1 MATIIVNT
9 LVDENDGG
17 LGQGAGDSLREAIA
31 FAAAGD
37 TITFDASIAGGVLTL
52 TNGELLVDKEL
63 IIDGDEMN
71 PVTVDAAGASRV
83 FNIDDGTATQ
93 VPVTI
98 DGLTITGGLAF
109 GSANGN
115 LGDGGGIFTN
125 EALTLS
131 NSTVTGNTAS
141 DNAGGVYVNDIG
153 SANILNSTISNNAA
167 NYDGG
172 GVFAFG
178 DTEITNST
186 INNNIAI
193 AGIGDGGG
201 IAVFGTTNITNSTIS
216 GNTSGGD
223 GGGVYV
229 KDFDPGLLHY
239 TSATISNSTIT
250 NNQAPD
256 GQGSGLASFGGHITT
271 TVTSSII
278 AGNVNSDVDELT
290 AHSNSIQSG
299 GFNIIGTGSATDNFH
314 AVNDQTGVTDPGL
327 APLADNGGPTQTH
340 ALLASSPAIDNGPT
354 VAPFPNDQRGA
365 GFDRLVGWD
374 VDSGAFEF
382 GNPIPTPTP
391 SPTPT
396 PTPTPTPDPNCIF
409 GTENGDFIEGNAQDN
424 CIDGLAGDDELRGLN
439 GNDSLFGNDGNDTL
453 RGNAL
458 NDTLNGGL
466 GDDLLV
472 GGADQDSLLGGDG
485 IDTLRGGGSN
495 DTLDGGLGGDSLFG
509 DAGADSFLLRA
520 GDGTDL
526 IVDYQDGT
534 DNFLLDGLTFGDLT
548 IVQSATDTI
557 LQAGGEDLATLL
569 GISAASIDSGDF
581 VTI

>member
-1 MATIIVNT
+1 MATITVNT
-9 LVDENDGG
+9 LVDENDGA

-31 FAAAGD
+31 LAAPGD
-37 TITFDASIAGGVLTL
+37 TIVFDATIAGGTLSL

-83 FNIDDGTATQ
+83 FNIDDGTTTQ

-141 DNAGGVYVNDIG
+141 DNAGGIYVNDIG
-153 SANILNSTISNNAA
+153 SADIVNTTVSYNEA

-172 GVFAFG
+172 GIFAFG
-178 DTEITNST
+178 DTTITDST

-193 AGIGDGGG
+193 SGIGDGGG
-201 IAVFGTTNITNSTIS
+201 IAIFGTTEIIQSTIS

-256 GQGSGLASFGGHITT
+256 GQGSGLATFGGHITT
-271 TVTSSII
+271 TVTSTII

-299 GFNIIGTGSATDNFH
+299 GFNIVGTGNATGKFH
-314 AVNDQTGVTDPGL
+314 ATNDQTGITDPGL

-340 ALLASSPAIDNGPT
+340 ALLDTSPAIDNGPAT
-354 VAPFPNDQRGA
+354 APFPNDQRGD

-382 GNPIPTPTP
+382 GNPIPTP

-396 PTPTPTPDPNCIF
+396 PTPSPTPDPNCIF
-409 GTENGDFIEGNAQDN
+409 GTENGDFIEGDAQDN
-424 CIDGLAGDDELRGLN
+424 CIDGLGGDDELRGLN
-439 GNDSLFGNDGNDTL
+439 GNDSLIGGEGNDTL

-458 NDTLNGGL
+458 NDTLDGGL

-472 GGADQDSLLGGDG
+472 GGLDRDSLLGGDG
-485 IDTLRGGGSN
+485 IDTLRGGGAN

-509 DAGADSFLLRA
+509 DAGADSFLLRS

-534 DNFLLDGLTFGDLT
+534 DNFLLDGLAFTDLT
-548 IVQSATDTI
+548 VVQSGTDTI
-557 LQAGGEDLATLL
+557 LQAAGEDLATLL
-569 GISAASIDSGDF
+569 GISAASIDNGDF